1 MRVMRERGRHGG
13 GQRGFSMPEVLAA
26 LLIITFVITVS
37 FTAFLERNRRL
48 EQASEIMLAYQALAN
63 EAEFRRRINFDQL
76 LDDVHFRSGG
86 ALLAP
91 LAPDGTKVT
100 VVLVKPGVKN
110 VTMTVRWRNGER
122 VARLTLVRVE
132 TGGTPLW

>member
-1 MRVMRERGRHGG
+1 MRGMRVRGK
-13 GQRGFSMPEVLAA
+13 QRGFSLPEVLAA
-26 LLIITFVITVS
+26 LLIVTFVITVS

-63 EAEFRRRINFDQL
+63 EAEFRRRIDFKQL
-76 LDDVHFRSGG
+76 LNDVQFRSGPVIP
-86 ALLAP
+86 LLAP
-91 LAPDGTKVT
+91 LAPYFAT
-100 VVLVKPGVKN
+100 VSVVEVKPGMIKN

-122 VARLTLVRVE
+122 VARLTLVRVD